1 MNLDA
6 DDESYVPLLRKIKA
20 TEIVRS
26 GPMSQLMIW
35 LLTDAAFFDRT
46 ETVPIQYGTASV
58 KLSMGESFINVKQVA
73 EYLRIP
79 ERTFRRCLDRL
90 VERETI
96 TVERI
101 HGGLKIKL
109 VNAERHWQRWA
120 QERLV
125 PAVDVAEQMAE
136 MRTHPATSED
146 RALGDPD
153 LGPCHKGA
161 VNLPCTCQT
170 SSQKPQE
177 IQGLGSLLELKNVVL
192 QSHEGTTNN
201 RSTTPEGKESSV
213 VGVRGAAQLDLI
225 APDPVPLHSQDKEIE
240 VSRFFAAKEEQ
251 KWKDLEK
258 NGEWL
263 HAMVTAHPD
272 TAFILRELANYYQW
286 WIENPKKR
294 RENLA
299 ASIGNWLR
307 NEARRQRGS
316 NGNNRAKS
324 LPVPTEPGKYDG
336 IGVTYSAF
344 EE

>member
-1 MNLDA
+1 MPKRRR
-6 DDESYVPLLRKIKA
+6 VPRGAWSLLFGRLEAGGRRGVGCRLATFLEVTAVEAQGTPGVTPSWLKGEWFAAVTSKLLMAENNRLKA
-20 TEIVRS
+20 ARVLRGLT
-26 GPMSQLMIW
+26 QLQ
-35 LLTDAAFFDRT
+35 LA
-46 ETVPIQYGTASV
+46 
-58 KLSMGESFINVKQVA
+58 
-73 EYLRIP
+73 
-79 ERTFRRCLDRL
+79 
-90 VERETI
+90 
-96 TVERI
+96 ERI
-101 HGGLKIKL
+101 
-109 VNAERHWQRWA
+109 
-120 QERLV
+120 
-125 PAVDVAEQMAE
+125 
-136 MRTHPATSED
+136 
-146 RALGDPD
+146 
-153 LGPCHKGA
+153 
-161 VNLPCTCQT
+161 
-170 SSQKPQE
+170 
-177 IQGLGSLLELKNVVL
+177 
-192 QSHEGTTNN
+192 
-201 RSTTPEGKESSV
+201 GK
-213 VGVRGAAQLDLI
+213 
-225 APDPVPLHSQDKEIE
+225 KEIE

-299 ASIGNWLR
+299 ASIGHWLR